1 MRSRQEVETM
11 PLIKVKKHSQIT
23 IPNEIRK
30 KFKIAE
36 SDYLEI
42 EEHNNELVLKPV
54 KMIHQDEAYFH
65 TKEWQAGERDAD
77 RDIAEGR
84 VVGPFDNIKDAL
96 KALKTTKI

>member
-1 MRSRQEVETM
+1 MCKEINAM
-11 PLIKVKKHSQIT
+11 PLIRVKKHSQIT

-36 SDYLEI
+36 GDYLEI

-77 RDIAEGR
+77 HDIAKGD
-84 VVGPFDNIKDAL
+84 VIGPFDNIKDAL
-96 KALKTTKI
+96 KALKTTKV